1 MKTED
6 IEKLLNELGEK
17 TAEAVRPGLA
27 EKIKDN
33 IPQPL
38 CHHRRG
44 MDTINII
51 IDLRINKLAAA
62 AAIIITMVLLANLLD
77 GRAPT
82 GEGIYQDG
90 KMLVKYLLGATAGK
104 SAVAVRS
111 RYERL
116 LEKGEDVVYYGD
128 GIESRDGEAV
138 LMHWRLP
145 DGRYSVIFADFREE
159 IVTAERLIQ
168 LQGQMLQKRTE
179 K

>member
-1 MKTED
+1 MKEEKL
-6 IEKLLNELGEK
+6 EKLLNELAEK
-17 TAEAVRPGLA
+17 TTEIVRPGLA
-27 EKIKDN
+27 EEIKDN

-62 AAIIITMVLLANLLD
+62 ASIIITMILLANLLD

-90 KMLVKYLLGATAGK
+90 KMLVKYLLGAAAEKNT
-104 SAVAVRS
+104 VAVRS

-116 LEKGEDVVYYGD
+116 LQKGEDVVYYGD
-128 GIESRDGEAV
+128 SIDAQDSDAI
-138 LMHWRLP
+138 LMHWKLS
-145 DGRYSVIFADFREE
+145 DDKYNVIFADFREE
-159 IVTAERLIQ
+159 IVTAEQLIQ
-168 LQGQMLQKRTE
+168 LQGQMLQKKTE